1 MLYACH
7 IDENSVILTL
17 FSSPLFDL
25 DGAFSAR
32 PRCPAPCRNCKKTIN
47 AYQLQT
53 CDTKLYQMSYIPH
66 FSPLADI
73 YWRQEPENLV
83 QHLQTAE
90 RSASSSRWV
99 FRPHETL
106 DLIIHIHM
114 LKHTCTWLFS

>member
-1 MLYACH
+1 
-7 IDENSVILTL
+7 
-17 FSSPLFDL
+17 
-25 DGAFSAR
+25 
-32 PRCPAPCRNCKKTIN
+32 
-47 AYQLQT
+47 
-53 CDTKLYQMSYIPH
+53 MSYIPH